1 MEVLRRGSRA
11 RQKAATALNTA
22 SSRSHSIYSIV
33 VSQQVPTCPARHL
46 HTSSGLTTADL
57 ALHPPTWQAAE
68 RTHTG
73 KVARLHHIHHAFTP
87 TKTI

>member
-33 VSQQVPTCPARHL
+33 VSQQVPTCPAHHL
-46 HTSSGLTTADL
+46 YIPRLSPPQILHCNSELAGNQLSGLKQRQGGLTAY
-57 ALHPPTWQAAE
+57 
-68 RTHTG
+68 R
-73 KVARLHHIHHAFTP
+73 RCFTLD
-87 TKTI
+87 TRF